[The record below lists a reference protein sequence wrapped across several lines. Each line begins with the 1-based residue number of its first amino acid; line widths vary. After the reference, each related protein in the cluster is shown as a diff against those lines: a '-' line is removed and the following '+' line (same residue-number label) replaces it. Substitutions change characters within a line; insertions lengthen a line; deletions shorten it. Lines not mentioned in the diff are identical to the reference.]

1 MSTKK
6 ENKNAYKLIKLRAGI
21 FQVKNL
27 INNKIYLQ
35 ASTDL
40 DRGYNSDRF
49 QLNAGLHSNKELQN
63 DWNASGANAFEYSL
77 VDELK
82 TAENATNSEIKKDL
96 LEFLEMHRHEFLKDG
111 KILY

>member
-6 ENKNAYKLIKLRAGI
+6 ENKNAYKLVKFRAGI
-21 FQVKNL
+21 FQIKNT
-27 INNKIYLQ
+27 NNGKIYLQ

-49 QLNAGLHSNKELQN
+49 QLNAGLHPNKELQK

-82 TAENATNSEIKKDL
+82 TAENVTNSEIKKDL
-96 LEFLEMHRHEFLKDG
+96 LEFLELHRCEFLKNG
-111 KILY
+111 NILY